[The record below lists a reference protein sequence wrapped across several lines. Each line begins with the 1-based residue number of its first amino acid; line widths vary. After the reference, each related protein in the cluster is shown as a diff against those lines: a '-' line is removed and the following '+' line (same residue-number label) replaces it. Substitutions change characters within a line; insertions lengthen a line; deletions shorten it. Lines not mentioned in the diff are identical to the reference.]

1 MGELMKTKNSF
12 VFLFAFILIIFSS
25 CNKKAI
31 ESESDNV
38 LEHKKLPEQKS
49 INEIFENIPEKT
61 SEIVLE
67 YVWDETPYNDKA
79 TVEFCINDL
88 DGRTFCLYHNIR
100 KVPDWNSNDFEIYS
114 ENWRKQNINNLSI
127 IWNYRN
133 GAILIM
139 ETEDPAYST
148 KRGIRVGD
156 SSLKVLNAYK
166 ENSKVFE
173 WDADEDK
180 FIVTSEADECLFWLY
195 INDDYISI
203 NSGNLVDEEM
213 MTTRFYIKNGCVEKI
228 SISCIE

>member
-1 MGELMKTKNSF
+1 
-12 VFLFAFILIIFSS
+12 
-25 CNKKAI
+25 
-31 ESESDNV
+31 
-38 LEHKKLPEQKS
+38 
-49 INEIFENIPEKT
+49 
-61 SEIVLE
+61 
-67 YVWDETPYNDKA
+67 
-79 TVEFCINDL
+79 
-88 DGRTFCLYHNIR
+88 
-100 KVPDWNSNDFEIYS
+100 
-114 ENWRKQNINNLSI
+114 
-127 IWNYRN
+127 
-133 GAILIM
+133 M

-213 MTTRFYIKNGCVEKI
+213 MTTKFYIKMDVLKKSQLAVSSKI
-228 SISCIE
+228 G